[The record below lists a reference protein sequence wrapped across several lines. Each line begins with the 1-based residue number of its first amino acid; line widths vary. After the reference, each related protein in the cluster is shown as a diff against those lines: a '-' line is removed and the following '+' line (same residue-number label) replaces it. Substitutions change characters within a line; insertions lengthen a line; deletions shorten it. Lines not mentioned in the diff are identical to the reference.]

1 MVAVASVEMGSQ
13 VEMQRVIRQ
22 REEKIKELERLLQD
36 KDDLIQEL
44 NSKLDKYQSVVHVPT
59 TTSSLA
65 SIGYRRQGIAA
76 ESQTPKS
83 LQDLNKDVF
92 KVHTKPQRYLGILS
106 CSFVYGHIL
115 LTPA

>member
-1 MVAVASVEMGSQ
+1 MVTFAAACEMGSQ
-13 VEMQRVIRQ
+13 AEMQKVIRQ
-22 REEKIKELERLLQD
+22 REEKIKELERLLQE

-59 TTSSLA
+59 NTSSLA

-92 KVHTKPQRYLGILS
+92 KIHSKPQRYLDALS
-106 CSFVYGHIL
+106 SFSFIYCQRC
-115 LTPA
+115 